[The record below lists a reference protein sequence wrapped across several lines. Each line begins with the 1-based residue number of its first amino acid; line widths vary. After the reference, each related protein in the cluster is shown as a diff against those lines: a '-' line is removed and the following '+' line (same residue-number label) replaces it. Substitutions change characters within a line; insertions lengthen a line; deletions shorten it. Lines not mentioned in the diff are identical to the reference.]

1 MLVNQ
6 KPQLLQKI
14 LGESL
19 DKGLDTNK
27 EKGGKNPETTQW
39 TKWTASKPAKEEV
52 SNVQRAQDQI
62 RNQALN
68 NSGLKDILEIS
79 EESLQALKMPNVKM
93 KQKAIT
99 EIKKAISKKVMTQM
113 NSE

>member
-19 DKGLDTNK
+19 DKGLDNTNK
-27 EKGGKNPETTQW
+27 ENGGKNPETTQW
-39 TKWTASKPAKEEV
+39 TKWTVSNPAKEEV

-62 RNQALN
+62 RNQAFR
-68 NSGLKDILEIS
+68 
-79 EESLQALKMPNVKM
+79 
-93 KQKAIT
+93 KQGGRPKAIT
-99 EIKKAISKKVMTQM
+99 FLY
-113 NSE
+113 